1 MHTSTLIQY
10 VPQRDWPGSLYRSL
24 VIKMVF
30 ENMTKKQWLKVGLI
44 VLIITI
50 FRTMLQPL
58 IPEEGNS
65 PFPPSVFVETGLVP
79 VAFVIYGVIM
89 LGLLA
94 LVFLLIQDR
103 LPGTRLV
110 KGLTFSVAF
119 GMLWFIALLE
129 PLPHGTWQ
137 IPTVLYYPVV
147 DGVTLASLGLLLGM
161 FVATDSKKPVALRIT
176 PDILALVV
184 IPVVFLAGRL
194 VSYYVLGIYSS
205 VDTRLFDTMLWTFV
219 FGLWIAIMYLA
230 LKAGIPAKS
239 PLAKAAFF
247 GVIIFGINLFLNNL
261 FMPIPFELKIWEMG
275 TFSYLDLIVR
285 ATVDVT
291 AVTAGAFVCEKIVP
305 AIRGSRS
312 SDSLA
317 SKKVA

>member
-1 MHTSTLIQY
+1 
-10 VPQRDWPGSLYRSL
+10 
-24 VIKMVF
+24 MVF
-30 ENMTKKQWLKVGLI
+30 ENTTKKQWLKVGLI

-58 IPEEGNS
+58 IPEGESS
-65 PFPPSVFVETGLVP
+65 PFPPSAFVEMGLVP
-79 VAFVIYGVIM
+79 VAFVIYGVVM

-94 LVFLLIQDR
+94 IVFVLIQDR

-137 IPTVLYYPVV
+137 LPEVLYYPVV
-147 DGVTLASLGLLLGM
+147 DGVTLASLGLLLGA
-161 FVATDSKKPVALRIT
+161 FVATDSKKPVSLRIS
-176 PDILALVV
+176 PELLALVV
-184 IPVVFLAGRL
+184 IPVVFLVGRV

-205 VDTRLFDTMLWTFV
+205 VDTRLFDTILWTFV
-219 FGLWIAIMYLA
+219 FGLWIAVMYLM
-230 LKAGIPAKS
+230 LKAGIAGTS
-239 PLAKAAFF
+239 PLAQAAFF

-275 TFSYLDLIVR
+275 TFSYIDLIAR
-285 ATVDVT
+285 AAVDII
-291 AVTAGAFVCEKIVP
+291 AVTTGAFICERIIA
-305 AIRGSRS
+305 AITGRR
-312 SDSLA
+312 A
-317 SKKVA
+317 SP

>member
-1 MHTSTLIQY
+1 
-10 VPQRDWPGSLYRSL
+10 
-24 VIKMVF
+24 MVF
-30 ENMTKKQWLKVGLI
+30 ENMSKKQWLKVGLI
-44 VLIITI
+44 VLIVTI

-58 IPEEGNS
+58 IPEEGTS

-79 VAFVIYGVIM
+79 VAFVIYGVVM

-94 LVFLLIQDR
+94 LVFVMIQER
-103 LPGTRLV
+103 LPGTKLV
-110 KGLTFSVAF
+110 KGLTFSLSF

-137 IPTVLYYPVV
+137 IPSALYYPVV
-147 DGVTLASLGLLLGM
+147 DGITLASLGLLLGM
-161 FVATDSKKPVALRIT
+161 FVATDSKKPVALRIS

-194 VSYYVLGIYSS
+194 VSYYVFGIYSS
-205 VDTRLFDTMLWTFV
+205 VDTRLFDTMLWTIV
-219 FGLWIAIMYLA
+219 FGLWIAIMYLM
-230 LKAGIPAKS
+230 LKAGIAAKS
-239 PLAKAAFF
+239 PLARAAFF

-285 ATVDVT
+285 AVVDISS
-291 AVTAGAFVCEKIVP
+291 VTAGVFIFEKILP
-305 AIRGSRS
+305 AVR
-312 SDSLA
+312 
-317 SKKVA
+317 K